1 VLTAVAILVDGAVF
15 AAWLFIVSVG
25 LTLIYGVMRI
35 LNIAHG
41 SLYALGAYAAASLV
55 GAYFAQG
62 YPPLASYLL
71 LPAAALIVGVVAG
84 LAIERGV
91 LRLMYGRDEVIMV
104 LVTYAVFLVLEDV
117 IKLIW
122 GVDPYFAYQ
131 PYGLLGT
138 VDILGLPYPVYDVAT
153 IALAVVIGAVVWWGV
168 NRTRAGKLLIAVIHD
183 REISMAVG
191 IDVTRLFVITFVLGA
206 ILAALGGAVSAP
218 KISVVPGIGVEVIV
232 LAFAVVVIG
241 GLGSV
246 GGAMVGAVIVGFA
259 RAAAVHLLPEAELFV
274 IYAIMAAVLVV
285 RPYGL
290 FAKPEARRI

>member
-1 VLTAVAILVDGAVF
+1 MLTAVAILVDGAVF

-71 LPAAALIVGVVAG
+71 LPAAALVVGVVAG
-84 LAIERGV
+84 VAIERGV

-138 VDILGLPYPVYDVAT
+138 VDILGLPYPIYDVVN
-153 IALAVVIGAVVWWGV
+153 IALAIVIGAVVWWGL

-183 REISMAVG
+183 REMSMAVG
-191 IDVTRLFVITFVLGA
+191 INVTRLFAVTFVLGA

-246 GGAMVGAVIVGFA
+246 GGAMIGAVIVGFA

>member
-55 GAYFAQG
+55 GAYFAQD

-71 LPAAALIVGVVAG
+71 LPAAALLVGVVAG

-104 LVTYAVFLVLEDV
+104 LVTYAIFLVLEDV

-138 VDILGLPYPVYDVAT
+138 VDVLGLPYPIYDLAT
-153 IALAVVIGAVVWWGV
+153 IALAIVIGAVVWWGL

-183 REISMAVG
+183 REMSMAVG
-191 IDVTRLFVITFVLGA
+191 IDVTRLFMITFVLGA

-246 GGAMVGAVIVGFA
+246 GGAMIGAVIVGFA

-290 FAKPEARRI
+290 FAKPQARRI

>member
-1 VLTAVAILVDGAVF
+1 MLTAVAILVDGAVF
-15 AAWLFIVSVG
+15 AAWLFIVAVG

-71 LPAAALIVGVVAG
+71 LPAAALVVGVVAG

-138 VDILGLPYPVYDVAT
+138 VDVLGLPYPIYDVAT
-153 IALAVVIGAVVWWGV
+153 IALAIVIGAIVWWGL

-183 REISMAVG
+183 REMSMAVG
-191 IDVTRLFVITFVLGA
+191 IDVTRLFMITFVLGA
-206 ILAALGGAVSAP
+206 VLAALGGAVSAP

-241 GLGSV
+241 GLGSI
-246 GGAMVGAVIVGFA
+246 GGAMIGAVIVGFA

-274 IYAIMAAVLVV
+274 IYAIMAAVLIV

>member
-1 VLTAVAILVDGAVF
+1 VLTAVAIFVDGAVF

-41 SLYALGAYAAASLV
+41 SLYALGAYAAASSI
-55 GAYFAQG
+55 GMYFASG
-62 YPPLASYLL
+62 YAPLASFLL
-71 LPAAALIVGVVAG
+71 LPASALVVGVVAG
-84 LAIERGV
+84 LLIERGV
-91 LRLMYGRDEVIMV
+91 LRLMYGRDEVVMV

-131 PYGLLGT
+131 PYGLLGL
-138 VDILGLPYPVYDVAT
+138 VDILGLPYPIYDVAT
-153 IALAVVIGAVVWWGV
+153 IALALVIAVVVWWGL

-183 REISMAVG
+183 REMAMAMG
-191 IDVTRLFVITFVLGA
+191 IDVTRLFAVTFVLGA
-206 ILAALGGAVSAP
+206 VLAALGGAVSAP

-232 LAFAVVVIG
+232 LAFAVVVTG
-241 GLGSV
+241 GLGSIV
-246 GGAMVGAVIVGFA
+246 GAMIGAVIVGLA

-274 IYAIMAAVLVV
+274 IYAIMAAVLAV

-290 FAKPEARRI
+290 FAPPEARRI

>member
-1 VLTAVAILVDGAVF
+1 MLTAVAILVDGAVF

-55 GAYFAQG
+55 GAYFAQD

-71 LPAAALIVGVVAG
+71 LPAAALLVGVVAG

-104 LVTYAVFLVLEDV
+104 LVTYAIFLVLEDV

-138 VDILGLPYPVYDVAT
+138 VDVLGLPYPIYDLAT
-153 IALAVVIGAVVWWGV
+153 IALAIVIGAVVWWGL

-183 REISMAVG
+183 REMSMAVG
-191 IDVTRLFVITFVLGA
+191 IDVTRLFMITFVLGA

-246 GGAMVGAVIVGFA
+246 GGAMIGAVIVGFA

-290 FAKPEARRI
+290 FAKPQARRI

>member
-41 SLYALGAYAAASLV
+41 SLYALGAYAAASMV

-71 LPAAALIVGVVAG
+71 LPAAALLVGVVAG

-138 VDILGLPYPVYDVAT
+138 VDVLGLPYPIYDLAT
-153 IALAVVIGAVVWWGV
+153 IALAIVIGAVVWWGL

-183 REISMAVG
+183 REMSMAVG
-191 IDVTRLFVITFVLGA
+191 IDVTRLFAITFVLGA

-246 GGAMVGAVIVGFA
+246 GGAMIGAVIVGFA

>member
-1 VLTAVAILVDGAVF
+1 MLTAVAILVDGAVF

-55 GAYFAQG
+55 GAYFTQG

-138 VDILGLPYPVYDVAT
+138 VDILGLPYPIYDVAT
-153 IALAVVIGAVVWWGV
+153 IALAIAIGAVVWWGL

-246 GGAMVGAVIVGFA
+246 GGAMIGAVIVGFA

>member
-1 VLTAVAILVDGAVF
+1 MLTAVAILVDGAVF

-41 SLYALGAYAAASLV
+41 SLYALGAYAAASFV
-55 GAYFAQG
+55 GAYFTQG

-138 VDILGLPYPVYDVAT
+138 VDILGLPYPIYDVAT
-153 IALAVVIGAVVWWGV
+153 IALAIAIGAVVWWGL

-246 GGAMVGAVIVGFA
+246 GGAMIGAVIVGFA

>member
-41 SLYALGAYAAASLV
+41 SLYALGAYAAAALV

-71 LPAAALIVGVVAG
+71 LPAAALLVGVVAG

-104 LVTYAVFLVLEDV
+104 LVTYAIFLVLEDV

-138 VDILGLPYPVYDVAT
+138 VDVLGLPYPIYDLAT
-153 IALAVVIGAVVWWGV
+153 IALAIVIGAVVWWGL

-183 REISMAVG
+183 REMSMAVG
-191 IDVTRLFVITFVLGA
+191 IDVTRLFMITFVLGA

-241 GLGSV
+241 GLGSI
-246 GGAMVGAVIVGFA
+246 GGAMIGAVIVGFA

-290 FAKPEARRI
+290 FAKPQARRI

>member
-41 SLYALGAYAAASLV
+41 SLYALGAYAAASMI

-71 LPAAALIVGVVAG
+71 LPAAALLVGIAAG

-138 VDILGLPYPVYDVAT
+138 VDILGLPYPIYDVAN
-153 IALAVVIGAVVWWGV
+153 IALAVVIGAVVWWGL

-183 REISMAVG
+183 REMSMAVG
-191 IDVTRLFVITFVLGA
+191 IDVTRLFAVTFVLGA

-246 GGAMVGAVIVGFA
+246 GGAMIGAVIVGFA

>member
-1 VLTAVAILVDGAVF
+1 MLTAVAILVDGAVF

-41 SLYALGAYAAASLV
+41 SLYALGAYAAASMV
-55 GAYFAQG
+55 GAYFAHG
-62 YPPLASYLL
+62 YPPLAGYLL
-71 LPAAALIVGVVAG
+71 LPAAALLVGVVAG

-138 VDILGLPYPVYDVAT
+138 VDILGLPYPIYDVAN
-153 IALAVVIGAVVWWGV
+153 IALAIVIGAVVWWGL

-183 REISMAVG
+183 REMSMAVG
-191 IDVTRLFVITFVLGA
+191 IDVTRLFAVTFVLGA

-246 GGAMVGAVIVGFA
+246 GGAMIGAVIVGFA

>member
-71 LPAAALIVGVVAG
+71 LPAAALLVGVVAG

-104 LVTYAVFLVLEDV
+104 LVTYAIFLVLEDV

-138 VDILGLPYPVYDVAT
+138 VDVLGLPYPIYDLAT
-153 IALAVVIGAVVWWGV
+153 IALAIVIGVIVWWGL

-183 REISMAVG
+183 REMSMAVG
-191 IDVTRLFVITFVLGA
+191 IDVTRLFMITFVLGA

-246 GGAMVGAVIVGFA
+246 GGAMIGAVIVGFA

-290 FAKPEARRI
+290 FAKPQARRI